1 MPKEMLPQIV
11 ECIPNFSEG
20 RDKNIIDNITKTIDE
35 TEGATLLDVDPG
47 EATNRTVVT
56 FAGNPDS
63 VVDAAFNAI
72 KKASEL
78 IDMSKHKGAH
88 PRMGACDVCP
98 FAPVAGV
105 TMDDCI
111 ELANR
116 LGKRV
121 GTQLGIPVYLYEYA
135 AKKEDRK
142 NLADVRKGE
151 YEGLKEKLKDPDWE
165 PDYGPAEFNTKSG
178 ATIIGAREFLI
189 AYNVNLNTRDRKL
202 ATEIAL
208 NIREAGR
215 AKRDKDGNIIRDKDG
230 KTIKVPGR
238 LKCTKGVGW
247 YIDEYKMAQVSINLT
262 NYKVTPP
269 HIAFEECKKE
279 AEKLG
284 LRVTGSELVGLI
296 PKEAMLMAGRYYLEK
311 QGKSPGVP
319 EPELIRVAIQ
329 SMGMSELA
337 KFNPDEKIIEYR
349 CLAKR
354 GPLSE
359 KRIWEFVDELSSDSP
374 APGGGSVA
382 ALIGSLASGL
392 VSMVA
397 NLTVG
402 KKGYEDYFD
411 KMKEVAIKVQNLKDE
426 LVSLIDKDTEA
437 FNRLMDTFRMPKK
450 TDEQIKAR
458 EDAIQEA
465 TKGAI
470 SVPLEVMSRSRDVLD
485 LAKEAAESGN
495 INAVSDA
502 GCSALCAKAGIE
514 SAYLNVLINLKGL
527 KDEKFKEDVQKK
539 SEKIR
544 TEKEKLAKE
553 IMEIVRKK
561 IK

>member
-1 MPKEMLPQIV
+1 MSRIV

-20 RDKNIIDNITKTIDE
+20 RNKNIIDSITKTIEE

-47 EATNRTVVT
+47 KATNRTVVT

-63 VVDAAFNAI
+63 VVEAAFNAI
-72 KKASEL
+72 KRASEL
-78 IDMSKHKGAH
+78 IDMSKHTGAH

-121 GTQLGIPVYLYEYA
+121 GDELEIPVYLYEYA

-151 YEGLKEKLKDPDWE
+151 YEGLKEKLKDPNCL
-165 PDYGPAEFNTKSG
+165 PDYGPAELNTKSG

-189 AYNVNLNTRDRKL
+189 AYNVNLNTKDRKL
-202 ATEIAL
+202 AREIAL

-215 AKRDKDGNIIRDKDG
+215 AKMDKDGNIIRDKDG
-230 KTIKVPGR
+230 KTIKVPGI
-238 LKCTKGVGW
+238 LKATKGVGW

-262 NYKVTPP
+262 NYKITPP

-279 AEKLG
+279 AENLG

-319 EPELIRVAIQ
+319 EPELIRVAVQ
-329 SMGMSELA
+329 SMGMSEVS
-337 KFNPDEKIIEYR
+337 KFDPDEKIIEYR

-382 ALIGSLASGL
+382 ALVGSLAAGL
-392 VSMVA
+392 AGMVA

-402 KKGYEDYFD
+402 KKGYKDYFD
-411 KMKEVAIKVQNLKDE
+411 KMKEAAIKAQKLKDE
-426 LVSLIDKDTEA
+426 LVALIDKDTEA

-470 SVPLEVMSRSRDVLD
+470 FVPLEVMSRSRDVLD
-485 LAKEAAESGN
+485 LAKEAAEIGN

-527 KDEKFKEDVQKK
+527 KDEKFKEDIKKK
-539 SEKIR
+539 SEEIR
-544 TEKEKLAKE
+544 AEKEKLVQE

-561 IK
+561 I